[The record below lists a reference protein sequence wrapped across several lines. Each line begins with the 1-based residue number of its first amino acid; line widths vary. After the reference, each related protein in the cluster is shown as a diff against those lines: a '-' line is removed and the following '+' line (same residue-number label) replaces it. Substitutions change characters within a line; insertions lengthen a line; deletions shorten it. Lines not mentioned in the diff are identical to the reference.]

1 MKKFYLYVWKV
12 NSENETESIMKGI
25 EYFGTAAIDDA
36 KYYVNACGF
45 HAQVISE
52 GKSVFTA

>member
-12 NSENETESIMKGI
+12 NNNNETESIIKGI

-52 GKSVFTA
+52 GKSV